1 MVNPSTN
8 HLYRIL
14 SIGLGLIGAFIIID
28 GLTQVNPHLHYVIG
42 AFCML
47 GTAIFFH
54 LTYFI
59 ALEMIL
65 IAGHGAVLLGIGS
78 TLQIVLPILL
88 TIQLLMYYFLI
99 GELNNIYRVIGI
111 FGIALLSIGFSYEH
125 QWIFFLGGAAIA
137 IYAFYEAYKG
147 EYIALLWAV
156 LNLIFVIT
164 TLFHLG

>member
-1 MVNPSTN
+1 MPSKD
-8 HLYRIL
+8 HLYRLL
-14 SIGLGLIGAFIIID
+14 SISLGLIGACIIID

-47 GTAIFFH
+47 VTAIFFH

-125 QWIFFLGGAAIA
+125 QWVFFLGSSAIA
-137 IYAFYEAYKG
+137 IYAFYETYKG
-147 EYIALLWAV
+147 EYVALLWAV
-156 LNLIFVIT
+156 LNLMFVIT